1 MNSLAEFLNT
11 KLYTHINKGCASGFQ
26 YRVKVSSLKSN
37 LILINYLEKYPL
49 FSSKFLNY
57 KDWARVVKMIENKE
71 HLTQAGKD
79 EILII
84 KSRLNNSRLDKDF
97 DWSHLSKF
105 YTVYTDLN

>member
-57 KDWARVVKMIENKE
+57 KDWAPYG
-71 HLTQAGKD
+71 A
-79 EILII
+79 
-84 KSRLNNSRLDKDF
+84 
-97 DWSHLSKF
+97 
-105 YTVYTDLN
+105 